1 MPASPSPQHDRF
13 VVSRIKRLLTS
24 NITASAI
31 QQFSQ
36 ILSGLGLQ
44 IYLARSF
51 TKGEFGTIAFIGSV
65 LAMIAFIVQMRVGP
79 LIARNVAR
87 DPDSAPTWM
96 ARGQAV
102 TLALAPLG
110 FLLSALWVAAQDGRP
125 MVIVAT
131 LVASLAMFFN
141 GMMVIA
147 DAVLQGLSR
156 LAPIGPAWIVGRMTQ
171 VVVTIAAVELGGS
184 IISVYGGQAIG
195 IAIVMSMLLYAVR
208 RQVGSWPMRVPL
220 PDMTS
225 MMKEGI
231 PFAGVQFF
239 GSIYLL
245 ADVILLEYLRG
256 QEEVA
261 VYRVASLAVVH
272 LPVLSFIVLRGLYPR
287 MAALKDLRDKAG
299 EELTFAIH
307 VLLVLSLP
315 LAVGGMLVAEPLVVA
330 AIDDRYAS
338 AALPMLWLLPMVPLR
353 FISNAT
359 GMTMNALD
367 LPALRA
373 RGLAIAAVGNVAL
386 NLLLI
391 PYYGAAAAAATTLAA
406 DIFLVGF
413 QVWAVRRVASS
424 VDYLSPIVKVLP
436 ALVAMTSVV
445 LATSSLHV
453 FIRVGLGGAAYAAVV
468 LGMRLVTRSDLTR
481 LVKT

>member
-1 MPASPSPQHDRF
+1 MSRF
-13 VVSRIKRLLTS
+13 RRLLTS
-24 NITASAI
+24 NITASAV
-31 QQFSQ
+31 QQGTQ
-36 ILSGLGLQ
+36 ILAGLGLQ

-65 LAMIAFIVQMRVGP
+65 LAMITFIVQMRVGP

-87 DPDSAPTWM
+87 DPDSASTWM
-96 ARGQAV
+96 ARGQAI
-102 TLALAPLG
+102 TITLAPLG
-110 FLLSALWVAAQDGRP
+110 FILSALWVAAQDGRP
-125 MVIVAT
+125 IVIVAA
-131 LVASLAMFFN
+131 LVASLGLFFN

-156 LAPIGPAWIVGRMTQ
+156 LAPIGPAWIVGRLTM
-171 VVVTIAAVELGGS
+171 VIATIIAVELGGS
-184 IISVYGGQAIG
+184 VVSVYGGQALG
-195 IAIVMSMLLYAVR
+195 LAIVMGMLLVAVR
-208 RQVGSWPMRVPL
+208 KQVGPWPNRVPL
-220 PDMTS
+220 PDMTDL
-225 MMKEGI
+225 MKAGI
-231 PFAGVQFF
+231 PFAGVQLF

-256 QEEVA
+256 EEEVA

-287 MAALKDLRDKAG
+287 MAALHGKLEKAG

-353 FISNAT
+353 FLSNAT

-373 RGLAIAAVGNVAL
+373 RGLAVAAIGNVAL
-386 NLLLI
+386 NIVLI
-391 PYYGAAAAAATTLAA
+391 PKYGAAAAAATTLAA
-406 DIFLVGF
+406 DIFLVAF
-413 QVWAVRRVASS
+413 QAWAVRRVATS
-424 VDYLSPIVKVLP
+424 VDYVTPVIKLIP
-436 ALVAMTSVV
+436 ALIAMTAVV
-445 LATSSLHV
+445 LATPSLHV
-453 FIRVGLGGAAYAAVV
+453 FIRVGLGGLVYGVIVV
-468 LGMRLVTRSDLTR
+468 AMRLVTRSDLAR
-481 LVKT
+481 LVRL